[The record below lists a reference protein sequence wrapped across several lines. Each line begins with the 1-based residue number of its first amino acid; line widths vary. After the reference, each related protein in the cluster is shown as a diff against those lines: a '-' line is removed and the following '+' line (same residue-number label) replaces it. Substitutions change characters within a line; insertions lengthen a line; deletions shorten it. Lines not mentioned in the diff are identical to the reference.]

1 MRTLFFLAGLAVL
14 SWHGRECFTEAAG
27 LSAMWISRGA
37 TSREIKVLTFREPTC
52 YIHKVPRVHSGL
64 SVLRRF
70 SSLRW
75 FRARKTMK
83 NS

>member
-1 MRTLFFLAGLAVL
+1 MTAKLDHYLKI
-14 SWHGRECFTEAAG
+14 E
-27 LSAMWISRGA
+27 
-37 TSREIKVLTFREPTC
+37 VLTFREAAC

-83 NS
+83 NSWP